1 MGGCHRVSAV
11 VTSPGCPPQ
20 CPKPKGPG
28 PREHRC
34 LLRLLQTFPRGL
46 PASTPPHT
54 VHLLSIPLSKR
65 SCGDITQIGMSLHP
79 SPCHGFAVL
88 WSPRLRPRPAGSSW
102 ITFQVQLWAPPFSRP
117 GPLPGTRFPSRAPA
131 PWLSPRCPRAG
142 RSSRRRPIAGPVVTS
157 PSPAVTCS
165 GRPASATPWK
175 GHLPTCPSVYRDCR
189 PFLPEDRDPF
199 LFGSRQE
206 FSFRSLRYPGRWEQ
220 FLACPVN
227 SDGEITYR

>member
-1 MGGCHRVSAV
+1 MSAE
-11 VTSPGCPPQ
+11 VTANLPQRSPCFDPAPHSPSTLHPAVKEVLWGHHPDRHVPP
-20 CPKPKGPG
+20 PKPLPW
-28 PREHRC
+28 
-34 LLRLLQTFPRGL
+34 LRSSLEPT
-46 PASTPPHT
+46 
-54 VHLLSIPLSKR
+54 SK
-65 SCGDITQIGMSLHP
+65 
-79 SPCHGFAVL
+79 A
-88 WSPRLRPRPAGSSW
+88 SPRRKLL

-117 GPLPGTRFPSRAPA
+117 GPLPGIQLPSWAPA
-131 PWLSPRCPRAG
+131 PWLSPGCPRAG

-175 GHLPTCPSVYRDCR
+175 GHLPTRPSVYCDCQ
-189 PFLPEDRDPF
+189 PFPPEDRDPF

-206 FSFRSLRYPGRWEQ
+206 SSFRSLKYPGHWEQ

>member
-20 CPKPKGPG
+20 CPKPEGPG
-28 PREHRC
+28 PSEHRC

-102 ITFQVQLWAPPFSRP
+102 ITFQVQLWAPVQPPRP
-117 GPLPGTRFPSRAPA
+117 PPRDSAPQPGACSLAF
-131 PWLSPRCPRAG
+131 PWLSPGRALFPQAPHRWPCGDLPLPRCHLLREACLG
-142 RSSRRRPIAGPVVTS
+142 HPVEG
-157 PSPAVTCS
+157 SPAH
-165 GRPASATPWK
+165 TPFC
-175 GHLPTCPSVYRDCR
+175 LS
-189 PFLPEDRDPF
+189 
-199 LFGSRQE
+199 
-206 FSFRSLRYPGRWEQ
+206 
-220 FLACPVN
+220 
-227 SDGEITYR
+227 